1 MLKRIEAFYM
11 KEFSEKAGRLFVF
24 SLFLLVPEFGF
35 KTIFLFLLASSMLAW
50 DVQQKRTVNVMIL
63 PYTLAE
69 VFLVSW
75 LFMVSIVTITHFI
88 GAAVPFGP
96 MSVTYLWTAWLNS
109 IIFATAYYSIAM
121 IFVTSG
127 MDNFGMPFL
136 VLIGDWIVS
145 SIGNYRNFYWYISP
159 VTQGN
164 IFAAATFA
172 FVLFA
177 TALYLFV
184 KKGATK

>member
-24 SLFLLVPEFGF
+24 SLFLFIPGF
-35 KTIFLFLLASSMLAW
+35 EIKTIFLFLLATSMLAW

-63 PYTLAE
+63 PYTLGE
-69 VFLVSW
+69 VFLISW
-75 LFMVSIVTITHFI
+75 LFMASIVTMTHFI
-88 GAAVPFGP
+88 GAGVPFGLF
-96 MSVTYLWTAWLNS
+96 SVNAIWLSWGNS
-109 IIFATAYYSIAM
+109 MIFATAYYSIAM
-121 IFVTSG
+121 IFVTAG

-136 VLIGDWIVS
+136 VLIGDWIIS
-145 SIGNYRNFYWYISP
+145 SIGSYRNFYWYISP
-159 VTQGN
+159 ISQGN

>member
-24 SLFLLVPEFGF
+24 SLFLLVPDFGF
-35 KTIFLFLLASSMLAW
+35 KTIFIFLLATSMLAW
-50 DVQQKRTVNVMIL
+50 DVQQKRTVNIMIL
-63 PYTLAE
+63 PYTLSE
-69 VFLVSW
+69 VFLISW

-96 MSVTYLWTAWLNS
+96 LSVTYLWTAWLNS

-136 VLIGDWIVS
+136 VLIGDWILS
-145 SIGNYRNFYWYISP
+145 SIGSYRNFYWYISP
-159 VTQGN
+159 VSQGN
-164 IFAAATFA
+164 IFA